1 MRSATTWAT
10 LFMALAFAGV
20 AGQAWGADPEAGK
33 YSAQTCMGCHG
44 IPGQTNVYPTYR
56 VPKLGGQ
63 NAQYIMDALEAYRAG
78 DRDHALMRAQASSLT
93 DEEIENIAAYFES
106 VEPR

>member
-10 LFMALAFAGV
+10 LFMAFAFAGV
-20 AGQAWGADPEAGK
+20 AGQASAADPEAGK
-33 YSAQTCMGCHG
+33 YTAQTCMGCHG
-44 IPGQTNVYPTYR
+44 IPNQTNVYPSYR

-78 DRDHALMRAQASSLT
+78 DRDHALMQAQASSLT
-93 DEEIENIAAYFES
+93 DEEIENIAAYFENA
-106 VEPR
+106 EPR